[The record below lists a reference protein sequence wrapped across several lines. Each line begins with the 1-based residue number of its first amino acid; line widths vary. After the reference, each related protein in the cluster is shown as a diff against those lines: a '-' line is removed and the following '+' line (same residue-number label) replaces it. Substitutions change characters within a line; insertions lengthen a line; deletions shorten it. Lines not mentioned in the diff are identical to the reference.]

1 MQPEPTFF
9 ERVAKLF
16 RRSLTMAWAVV
27 VGLAGGALA
36 LLPFVGDL
44 VEAPGVKEAVQSFL
58 HPDYV
63 PYYIIAISVIT
74 ALARLRTL
82 NKPA

>member
-9 ERVAKLF
+9 DGVAALF
-16 RRSLTMAWAVV
+16 RRSLTMAWAFL

-36 LLPFVGDL
+36 LLPFAGDL
-44 VEAPGVKEAVQSFL
+44 FEAPGVKEAVQSFL

-63 PYYIIAISVIT
+63 PYYIVAISLIT

-82 NKPA
+82 NKPG